1 MDLQFKKEVWAGDI
15 LHVKIAI
22 CCMEM
27 LSCKHDYVIIES
39 TVLYRTKMVS
49 EIISP
54 PPASSCPLITGI
66 GFRIRAENREHHSGI
81 RSQMSMILF

>member
-15 LHVKIAI
+15 FHVKIAI

-27 LSCKHDYVIIES
+27 LSCKRDYVIIES

-49 EIISP
+49 
-54 PPASSCPLITGI
+54 
-66 GFRIRAENREHHSGI
+66 
-81 RSQMSMILF
+81 

>member
-15 LHVKIAI
+15 FHVKIAI

-49 EIISP
+49 
-54 PPASSCPLITGI
+54 
-66 GFRIRAENREHHSGI
+66 
-81 RSQMSMILF
+81 